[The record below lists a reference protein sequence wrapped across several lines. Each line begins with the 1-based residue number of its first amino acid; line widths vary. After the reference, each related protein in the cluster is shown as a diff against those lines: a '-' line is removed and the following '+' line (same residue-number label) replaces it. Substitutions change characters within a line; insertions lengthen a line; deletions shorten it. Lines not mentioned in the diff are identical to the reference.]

1 VEHDAPAAAADTAAI
16 IEELGMTRLKGK
28 VALITG
34 AGQGVGQGIAF
45 ALAAEGAAIAVTGR
59 TASKLEHTVA
69 EIEKRGGRALAVE
82 CNVRNPDSLA
92 ACVDTVVKHFG
103 KLNIL
108 VNNAQEVPLGTLE
121 SVTDEAFAA
130 GWESG
135 PLASFRLMKLCHPH
149 LKGDGCIVNFGSS
162 AAKRWD
168 MAGYGAYAAVKEA
181 IRQLTRAAACEWGKD
196 GIRTN
201 AILPLAKSPAMEWWT
216 RERPE
221 EAAAFVATVPQ
232 GYVGDCEQDIGRFVV
247 TLCSEDSRYINGQSI
262 GVDGGQAL
270 IS

>member
-1 VEHDAPAAAADTAAI
+1 MAK
-16 IEELGMTRLKGK
+16 LQGK

-45 ALAAEGAAIAVTGR
+45 ALAAEGVVVAVTGR
-59 TASKLEHTVA
+59 TLSKLESTVA
-69 EIEKRGGRALAVE
+69 EIHKRGGKALAVE
-82 CNVRNPDSLA
+82 CNVRDAASLA
-92 ACVDTVVKHFG
+92 NCVSTVIARLG

-135 PLASFRLMKLCHPH
+135 PLATFRLMKACHPH

-168 MAGYGAYAAVKEA
+168 AAGYGAYAAVKEA
-181 IRQLTRAAACEWGKD
+181 IRQLTRAAACEWAKD
-196 GIRTN
+196 GIRSN
-201 AILPLAKSPAMEWWT
+201 AILPLADSPAMQWWT

-221 EAAAFVATVPQ
+221 EAAAFIATVPQ
-232 GYVGDCEQDIGRFVV
+232 GRVGACEEDIGRYVV
-247 TLCSEDSRYINGQSI
+247 SLCSDESRYINGQSI
-262 GVDGGQAL
+262 GVDGGQAYL
-270 IS
+270 G